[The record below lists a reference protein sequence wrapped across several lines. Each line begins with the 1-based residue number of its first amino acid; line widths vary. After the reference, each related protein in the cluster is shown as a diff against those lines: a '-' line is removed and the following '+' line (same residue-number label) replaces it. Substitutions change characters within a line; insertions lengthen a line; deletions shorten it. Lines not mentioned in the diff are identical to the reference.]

1 LSTTARARRDAIVT
15 LATTVGL
22 ASVDELSERFDV
34 TASTIRRD
42 LAALQEQRKLT
53 RTFGGAMAVAAHPE
67 ASLRQRLGEHFEA
80 KRDIA
85 RRAAATVA
93 PGTSLLL
100 DNGSTVAAF
109 AHALPSDADL
119 TVTTTSVGVITEM
132 AERDDVRLVT
142 LGGEYRPLSNGFVGP
157 LTEAALEYLTFD
169 AAYLGADAVSP
180 ERGICEADLGQI
192 RLKELIAR
200 RAEAV
205 YILADSS
212 KLARSD
218 FHAWTRLGG
227 GWTLITDDGIT
238 PDLLERFTAAGVTV
252 DPPTGRAR

>member
-1 LSTTARARRDAIVT
+1 MPVSISARARRDAIVT

-22 ASVDELSERFDV
+22 ASVDELSERFGV

-42 LAALQEQRKLT
+42 LATLQEQRKLT

-67 ASLRQRLGEHFEA
+67 ASLRQRLGEHFDA

-85 RRAAATVA
+85 RRAAEAVQ
-93 PGTSLLL
+93 PGTSLFL

-109 AHALPSDADL
+109 AHALPVDADL
-119 TVTTTSVGVITEM
+119 TVTTTSVGVVTDM
-132 AERDDVRLVT
+132 ADRDDVRLVM
-142 LGGEYRPLSNGFVGP
+142 LGGEYRSLSNGFVGP

-200 RAEAV
+200 RAAAV
-205 YILADSS
+205 YVLADSS
-212 KLARSD
+212 KLAQSE

-227 GWTLITDDGIT
+227 GWTLVTDDGIA
-238 PDLLERFTAAGVTV
+238 PDLVERFDTADVTV
-252 DPPTGRAR
+252 VTA

>member
-1 LSTTARARRDAIVT
+1 VSTSARARRDAIVT

-22 ASVDELSERFDV
+22 ASVDELSERFGV

-42 LAALQEQRKLT
+42 LATLQEQRKLT

-85 RRAAATVA
+85 GRAAATVL
-93 PGTSLLL
+93 PGASLFL

-109 AHALPSDADL
+109 AHALRADADL
-119 TVTTTSVGVITEM
+119 TVTTTSVGVITDM
-132 AERDDVRLVT
+132 ADRDDVRLVA
-142 LGGEYRPLSNGFVGP
+142 LGGEYRALSNGFVGP
-157 LTEAALEYLTFD
+157 LTEAALDYLTFD
-169 AAYLGADAVSP
+169 VAYLGADAVSP

-200 RAEAV
+200 RAKTV
-205 YILADSS
+205 YVLADSS
-212 KLARSD
+212 KLVQSE

-227 GWTLITDDGIT
+227 DWTLITDDGIA
-238 PDLLERFTAAGVTV
+238 PDVVERFTAAGITV
-252 DPPTGRAR
+252 DTA

>member
-1 LSTTARARRDAIVT
+1 MSISARARRDAIVT

-22 ASVDELSERFDV
+22 ASVDELSERFGV

-42 LAALQEQRKLT
+42 LATLQEQRKLT

-67 ASLRQRLGEHFEA
+67 ASLRQRLGEHFDA

-85 RRAAATVA
+85 RRAAETVE
-93 PGTSLLL
+93 PGASLFL

-109 AHALPSDADL
+109 AHALPVDAEL
-119 TVTTTSVGVITEM
+119 TVTTTSVGVVTDM
-132 AERDDVRLVT
+132 ADRDDVRLVM
-142 LGGEYRPLSNGFVGP
+142 LGGEYRSLSNGFVGP

-200 RAEAV
+200 RAAAV
-205 YILADSS
+205 YVLADSS
-212 KLARSD
+212 KLAQSE

-227 GWTLITDDGIT
+227 GWTLITDDGIA
-238 PDLLERFTAAGVTV
+238 PDLAERFSAADVTV
-252 DPPTGRAR
+252 VTA